1 VPIFEAMIDPHVI
14 DSILPGGSYADL
26 LDLLDIDC
34 AVTPTPSR
42 MYNLELVRED
52 DGTRVYRSEWGELR
66 ASTGEMVTIPIEYPI
81 KTRADW
87 ESYQVPD
94 FARPGRLD
102 NLDGLVARFKGRRAI
117 GCHLHDSF
125 TYPSYL
131 FGMSELFMNL
141 FAEPEWTKEVIAA
154 CTEHCVGLTELAVK
168 AGADFIMFGDDVG
181 GSTGP
186 MMSPKHYEEFF
197 LPGLAVVAKAHE
209 LGAKVLKHTDG
220 TSRSSSPCLSRS
232 ASTLPPSDPSSGM
245 DIVEVKRMFGDR
257 FTVCGGVDTGAP
269 LSDWSVPELVAEVR
283 RRIRELAPGGGWMI
297 ASSNSIHSGVRPE
310 NFQAQE
316 LAARVYGTYGRLDE
330 VADPALEMLIGRIPM
345 DAPVGPQAVGPE
357 RTAPVPG
364 PPDAWPVTSG
374 VCARPTLA

>member
-1 VPIFEAMIDPHVI
+1 MTSLERVMAAFRREVPDRVPMFEAMIDPHVV
-14 DSILPGGSYADL
+14 DGILPGGSYADL
-26 LDLLDIDC
+26 VDLLDIDC

-52 DGTRVYRSEWGELR
+52 DGARIYRSEWGELR
-66 ASTGEMVTIPIEYPI
+66 AATGEMVTIPIEYPI

-87 ESYQVPD
+87 EAYEIPD
-94 FARPGRLD
+94 YARAGRLD
-102 NLDGLVARFKGRRAI
+102 NLGGLVARFKGRRAI

-131 FGMSELFMNL
+131 FGMSELFMNIV
-141 FAEPEWTKEVIAA
+141 AEPEWTKEVIAA
-154 CTEHCVGLTELAVK
+154 CTAHCVGLTELAVK

-186 MMSPKHYEEFF
+186 MMSPRHYEEFF
-197 LPGLAVVAKAHE
+197 LPGLAAVTARAHE

-220 TSRSSSPCLSRS
+220 NVTKL
-232 ASTLPPSDPSSGM
+232 LPMFVEIGIDAFHPSDPSSGM
-245 DIVEVKRMFGDR
+245 DIVEVKRAFGDR
-257 FTVCGGVDTGAP
+257 LTVCGGVDTGAP

-283 RRIRELAPGGGWMI
+283 KRIRELAPGGGWMI

-316 LAARVYGTYGRLDE
+316 LTTRVFGTYAKLDK
-330 VADPALEMLIGRIPM
+330 VADPELEALIGRIPM
-345 DAPVGPQAVGPE
+345 RGSVGAE
-357 RTAPVPG
+357 A
-364 PPDAWPVTSG
+364 
-374 VCARPTLA
+374 